1 MGSYNEGIVHF
12 ISGLTGGGTA
22 VVQTA
27 GLFEV
32 AVQVLVHGAV
42 HVGMCNS
49 SCFFCEYDIILLLFM
64 L

>member
-49 SCFFCEYDIILLLFM
+49 SCFFL
-64 L
+64 